1 MYKEIF
7 IFIVGSTPQVIT
19 ETICALAL
27 KKPPVYPSEIY
38 VITTSRGRELAEK
51 ALIEGGILKRL
62 SKDYGIPAI
71 PLSGDSFVIPKD
83 NSGGFLD
90 DIRSDPEN
98 EIVGDLITN
107 LIREKTAIPNSRLHC
122 SLAGG
127 RKTMSFYIGA
137 AMQLFARPWDKLYH
151 VLVTP
156 EFESNPDF
164 FYKPVKDILI
174 ECRMPDGAKKRI
186 NTKNAEIRLAELPF
200 IRLSGK
206 ILLHKKSFSDLV
218 EEGQREIDTATIQPE
233 LRVDLIERTIYI
245 GDTLIELVPVQMML
259 YTAFLRQK
267 LENCR
272 YPERQYCDDCRDCFI
287 QHSDLTTKPFLEK
300 AARDYSSIY
309 SGQRLKADELLHK
322 NPDGM
327 KVETV
332 RQNISKINKA
342 IKEQLNDEVLL
353 PYFIIC
359 TQKRYASSR
368 YGVIAE
374 KGRIRVRGS
383 KSEKQ

>member
-62 SKDYGIPAI
+62 SEDYGIPAI

-174 ECRMPDGAKKRI
+174 ECRMPDGAKKLS
-186 NTKNAEIRLAELPF
+186 TKHAEIQLAELPF
-200 IRLSGK
+200 IRLGSKVSLHGK
-206 ILLHKKSFSDLV
+206 GFRELV
-218 EEGQREIDTATIQPE
+218 EEGQKEIDTATMQPE
-233 LRVDLIERTIYI
+233 TKVNLVERTIHI
-245 GDTLIELVPVQMML
+245 GDNLIEMIPIQQML
-259 YTAFLRQK
+259 YTTFLMQKKQYCKHHERPYCLDCADCYLSLVELSGRAALEEMAKYHRKIYRDQPLKTEELLNKWKNGMGIETLRQ
-267 LENCR
+267 
-272 YPERQYCDDCRDCFI
+272 
-287 QHSDLTTKPFLEK
+287 S
-300 AARDYSSIY
+300 
-309 SGQRLKADELLHK
+309 
-322 NPDGM
+322 
-327 KVETV
+327 
-332 RQNISKINKA
+332 ISKINRT
-342 IKEQLNDEVLL
+342 IKEQLNDQTLL
-353 PYFIIC
+353 PYYIIA
-359 TQKRYASSR
+359 TVKKYAGSR
-368 YGVIAE
+368 YGMRLE
-374 KGRIRVRGS
+374 KGKIII
-383 KSEKQ
+383 E